1 MIVVVDYGMG
11 NLGAII
17 NMLEYLGFEAR
28 PSRDPEEIVRARRL
42 ILPGV
47 GSFDRAMRNLRLFDL
62 ATPLEDAVFGH
73 DIPVLGI
80 CLGMQV
86 LSQRSEEG
94 VERGLGWVAA
104 KTVRLT
110 PPAESG
116 LKVPHIGW
124 SDIAVTRSTP
134 LFDTADDPLRFYFAH
149 SYYLRCLDSANVA
162 ASCDYDRTFCCAV
175 SKGNVHG
182 VQFHPEKS
190 HRFGM
195 DLLRRFVQET

>member
-11 NLGAII
+11 NLGAIT
-17 NMLEYLGFEAR
+17 NMLEHLGFEAR
-28 PSRDPEEIVRARRL
+28 PSREPEEIVRARWL

-47 GSFDRAMRNLRLFDL
+47 GSFDRAMRNLHAFDL
-62 ATPLEDAVFGH
+62 ATPLEDAVFGRGV
-73 DIPVLGI
+73 PVLGI

-104 KTVRLT
+104 ETVGLA

-134 LFDTADDPLRFYFAH
+134 LFD
-149 SYYLRCLDSANVA
+149 DSARPTA
-162 ASCDYDRTFCCAV
+162 IL
-175 SKGNVHG
+175 
-182 VQFHPEKS
+182 FHAQ
-190 HRFGM
+190 
-195 DLLRRFVQET
+195 LLSSLPRRCRRCREL